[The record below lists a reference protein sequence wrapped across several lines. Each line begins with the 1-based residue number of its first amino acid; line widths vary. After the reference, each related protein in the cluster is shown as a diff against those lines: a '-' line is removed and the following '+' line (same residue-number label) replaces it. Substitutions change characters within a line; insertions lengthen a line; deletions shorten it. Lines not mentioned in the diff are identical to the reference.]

1 MTRLKNFHT
10 HSSFCDGK
18 NTPEEM
24 IEAAI
29 AKGFST
35 LGFSSHVM
43 LPDVLEN
50 VTLTPENI
58 DAYVRE
64 IQSLAEKYK
73 SQIEVLC
80 GIEADYIHG
89 VTSPDFSRYSQ
100 WGFDYIIGSMHFLA
114 VGNDRLCIDHTPE
127 ILVNDIKRLFNSSA
141 KDFLKEYFAAEREMV
156 ANCDFNIIGHPDL
169 PRKFNAKLK
178 IFDESELWYLE
189 ELEKTADVIASS
201 KKIVEIN
208 TGAISRGWMN
218 NPYPSMDFIKMLKD
232 RKVPLIISSD
242 AHSVSGIDCAFDKF
256 ASLATIEDFR
266 SVK

>member
-43 LPDVLEN
+43 LPDTLEN
-50 VTLTPENI
+50 VTLTEDNI
-58 DAYVRE
+58 NDYVATVR
-64 IQSLAEKYK
+64 SLAQKYK
-73 SQIEVLC
+73 SKIEVLC
-80 GIEADYIHG
+80 GIEADYVKG
-89 VTSPDFSRYSQ
+89 VTTPDFSRYSK
-100 WGFDYIIGSMHFLA
+100 WGFDYIIGSIHFLA
-114 VGNDRLCIDHTPE
+114 VGDDRLCIDHTPE
-127 ILVNDIKRLFNSSA
+127 ILINDINRLFNGSA
-141 KDFLKEYFAAEREMV
+141 KEFIKSYFAAEREMIE
-156 ANCDFNIIGHPDL
+156 NCDFNIVGHPDL
-169 PRKFNAKLK
+169 PRKFNATLK
-178 IFDESELWYLE
+178 IFNESESWYLE
-189 ELEKTADVIASS
+189 ELEKTADAIAAS

-208 TGAISRGWMN
+208 TGAISRGWMD
-218 NPYPSMDFIKMLKD
+218 NPYPSTDFISLLKE
-232 RKVPLIISSD
+232 RNVPLIISSD
-242 AHSVSGIDCAFDKF
+242 AHSASGIDCAFDKF